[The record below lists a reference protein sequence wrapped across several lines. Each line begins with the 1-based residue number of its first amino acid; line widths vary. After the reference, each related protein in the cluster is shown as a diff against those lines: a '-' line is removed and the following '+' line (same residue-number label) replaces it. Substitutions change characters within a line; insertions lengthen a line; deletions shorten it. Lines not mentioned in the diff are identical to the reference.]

1 MTTHADLPTTLEG
14 HPVVAVVFG
23 PDEDGDFIAVKPGH
37 RYEYLSGFAPTPADA
52 VRDLSEALDVVDEI
66 IDEKERSA

>member
-23 PDEDGDFIAVKPGH
+23 PDEDGDYIAAKPGR
-37 RYEYLSGFAPTPADA
+37 RYEYITGFGVSPEDA
-52 VRDLSEALDVVDEI
+52 VRNLSEALDGVDEI
-66 IDEKERSA
+66 IDEMERSA